1 MNPRVEQNYGGFMNI
16 PAVGQMQTSN
26 QGYGISTGYNVAAH
40 WMRQELDITELPEYL
55 PPRLRSE

>member
-1 MNPRVEQNYGGFMNI
+1 MNI

-40 WMRQELDITELPEYL
+40 WMRQGLDITELPEYL